1 MSLLSELASVTRG
14 QIARQVAETRGCHV
28 RRVRLPDQLAA
39 CCLADF
45 LLCQLLVCPL
55 VTMCW
60 RSVWMAG
67 DWLVDR
73 SVISHHLQTYITRR
87 LDSIKET
94 LFNVKNIYIS

>member
-73 SVISHHLQTYITRR
+73 SVITYKPRK
-87 LDSIKET
+87 LAD
-94 LFNVKNIYIS
+94 